1 MKNAICRIG
10 VLMAIAM
17 GSLELVSMR
26 IKEEPF
32 DTSNTITRYTQ
43 ETSST
48 IRDSFFPRLILKPLL
63 VITLLLKELH

>member
-1 MKNAICRIG
+1 
-10 VLMAIAM
+10 MAIAM

-32 DTSNTITRYTQ
+32 DTSNTITRYTRKLLPPYV
-43 ETSST
+43 TV
-48 IRDSFFPRLILKPLL
+48 FLPRLILKPLL